1 MIGDFYKVPIT
12 VAALLAAV
20 IAILMNKNESL
31 DKKVD
36 LFTIGAGNQTIILM
50 CVIFIL
56 AGVFSSIAKD
66 TGAVDSTVNLAL
78 TILPEKIILPGIF
91 VIACFI
97 SLAIGTSTGTIAAL
111 GPIAVGIAQATGYPV
126 ALVLGAVLSGA
137 MFGDSLSFI
146 SDTTIAA
153 TRTQG
158 CNMKDKFKMNFK
170 IVLPAAIITFIIFL
184 IISDLAST
192 VHMHGTHPYQLYKV
206 IPYVVVIV
214 ISIIGVNVFLV
225 LIIGIILSIIVG
237 FISGAFDI
245 WRLFDVTQA
254 GIGSMTNLILISTML
269 AGTVELIKHNGG
281 IDKILSIMK
290 NRIHGIR
297 GAEFGIGILVS
308 LVNFC
313 TANNTVAIIVT
324 GPLAK
329 DVADKYNVSPKR
341 SASLLDI
348 FSCAIQG
355 VIPYGAQILLAV
367 SFVGMDK
374 LSPITV
380 MKYAYYPYLTGICV
394 ILAIIF
400 KIPKSKRSYNPK
412 ELNDL

>member
-1 MIGDFYKVPIT
+1 MTKDCKHQGNITALFPFFVFLGVYLGTSLVIGNFYKVPIT
-12 VAALLAAV
+12 VAALLAAI
-20 IAILMNKNESL
+20 IAILMNRKESL
-31 DKKVD
+31 NKKVD

-56 AGVFSSIAKD
+56 AGVFSSIAKQ
-66 TGAVDSTVNLAL
+66 TGAVESTVNLAL
-78 TILPEKIILPGIF
+78 TILPEKIMLPGIF
-91 VIACFI
+91 AIACFI

-170 IVLPAAIITFIIFL
+170 IVMPAAIMTFIILF
-184 IISDLAST
+184 IISDLTAT
-192 VHMHGTHPYQLYKV
+192 VHMQGAHPYQLYKV
-206 IPYVVVIV
+206 IPYIVVIV
-214 ISIIGVNVFLV
+214 ISITGVNVFLV
-225 LIIGIILSIIVG
+225 LVIGIILSTIVG
-237 FISGAFDI
+237 FISGAFDV
-245 WRLFDVTQA
+245 WKLFNVAQA

-290 NRIHGIR
+290 NRIRGKR

-329 DVADKYNVSPKR
+329 DIADKYNVAPKR
-341 SASLLDI
+341 SARL
-348 FSCAIQG
+348 
-355 VIPYGAQILLAV
+355 PWR
-367 SFVGMDK
+367 
-374 LSPITV
+374 
-380 MKYAYYPYLTGICV
+380 
-394 ILAIIF
+394 
-400 KIPKSKRSYNPK
+400 KSYRTKS
-412 ELNDL
+412 